1 MTHAQL
7 LGVAVPLATVS
18 SVSAFAQHRRAPVL
32 LWSLG
37 GVALLGSG
45 ETFGHAVGVAGSL
58 LVASGQWR
66 SQYVISKINEC
77 CEDCYVHRA
86 SAAVRKRA
94 QLLLTQAA
102 LRPRYSFLGRVPYEV
117 VVRVTLLQLALATVD
132 PKDELIAYRV
142 SRSSSLIWMY
152 STGAWSKD
160 AVVNHLTGFED
171 PMRLFQFVTN
181 FGLAMWSID
190 TWAKVPISLK

>member
-1 MTHAQL
+1 MRGVLSKLRQATAVASVVCAVECLLLPPLLLLFSGGAALTSATATTAAASAAAHGSGCAASCATASLCGVTHAQL

-94 QLLLTQAA
+94 QLLLKR
-102 LRPRYSFLGRVPYEV
+102 RP
-117 VVRVTLLQLALATVD
+117 
-132 PKDELIAYRV
+132 
-142 SRSSSLIWMY
+142 SSSHA
-152 STGAWSKD
+152 SSFAAGAEPALD
-160 AVVNHLTGFED
+160 AGT
-171 PMRLFQFVTN
+171 QQ
-181 FGLAMWSID
+181 
-190 TWAKVPISLK
+190 